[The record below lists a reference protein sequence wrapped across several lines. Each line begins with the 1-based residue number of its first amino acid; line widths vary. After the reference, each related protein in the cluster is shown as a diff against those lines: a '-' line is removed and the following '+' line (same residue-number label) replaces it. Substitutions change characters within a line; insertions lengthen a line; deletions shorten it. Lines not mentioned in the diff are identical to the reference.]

1 MNWARMKASWAA
13 FRMGQAARKAG
24 LPREFSGVNA
34 KDFFAGWDRPNKK
47 QSRNALDRY
56 KFFGQN
62 AGMMNE
68 QEKQAVW
75 QEGFDAYQWA
85 EFEERPFIDCP
96 YDDETE
102 EEKFNLWNEGFECA
116 TEEV

>member
-1 MNWARMKASWAA
+1 
-13 FRMGQAARKAG
+13 
-24 LPREFSGVNA
+24 
-34 KDFFAGWDRPNKK
+34 
-47 QSRNALDRY
+47 
-56 KFFGQN
+56 
-62 AGMMNE
+62 MMNE